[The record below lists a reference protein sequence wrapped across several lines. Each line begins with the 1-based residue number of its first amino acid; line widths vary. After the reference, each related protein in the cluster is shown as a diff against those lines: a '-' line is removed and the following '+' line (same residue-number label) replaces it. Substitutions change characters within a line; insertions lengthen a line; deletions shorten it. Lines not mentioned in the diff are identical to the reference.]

1 MSAIFSFWST
11 IGSGGVGI
19 WVGKETGTVVTC
31 GGGVGGVLAVLVVAA
46 WFWLLTQ
53 AVGCRRT
60 TARGL
65 ENSYN
70 IFRKDWIFFSK
81 SE

>member
-19 WVGKETGTVVTC
+19 WLGRETGTVVTC

-46 WFWLLTQ
+46 WLLTQ
-53 AVGCRRT
+53 AVR
-60 TARGL
+60 
-65 ENSYN
+65 
-70 IFRKDWIFFSK
+70 
-81 SE
+81 